1 MHAPFLQPNDEIR
14 ILSTARKISEEELNP
29 FKNYLEAE
37 GYKVTYAKNLFRE
50 EHQFA
55 GKDEERFADLQE
67 AINDPEVKVI
77 WMARGGY
84 GSHRII
90 EALDVE
96 HLKEDPKWII
106 GYSDVTVIHS
116 FLQRRHIESVHGPM
130 PVNFDPEDT
139 EPFDACL
146 DLLKSGHVHYSI
158 PSHPFNK
165 NGEAR
170 GTLIG
175 GNLSILYSLN
185 GTPLMPKSS
194 DAILFI
200 EDLDEYLYHVDRMMM
215 NLKLS
220 GFLKGLNGVI
230 LGGMSDM
237 NDNTIPF
244 GKNALEIMNEHLGDL
259 GIPVCYEFPAGHIK
273 TNMPLL
279 LGAEVNLLVKDNG
292 ADISY

>member
-14 ILSTARKISEEELNP
+14 ILSTARKISEEELTP

-146 DLLKSGHVHYSI
+146 DLLAGLAEHEVWQVRAATETTLFTYDKELLRDLQVVGAVMEPIRVMAANRLAENGSQWMNVFKE
-158 PSHPFNK
+158 FN
-165 NGEAR
+165 R
-170 GTLIG
+170 
-175 GNLSILYSLN
+175 
-185 GTPLMPKSS
+185 
-194 DAILFI
+194 
-200 EDLDEYLYHVDRMMM
+200 
-215 NLKLS
+215 
-220 GFLKGLNGVI
+220 
-230 LGGMSDM
+230 
-237 NDNTIPF
+237 
-244 GKNALEIMNEHLGDL
+244 
-259 GIPVCYEFPAGHIK
+259 
-273 TNMPLL
+273 
-279 LGAEVNLLVKDNG
+279 
-292 ADISY
+292 